1 MLCGDTTHGIL
12 YFGVRTNPDARH
24 GLASVPGIHSLI
36 KQDDAYFTV
45 TTVEAASVSLVSS

>member
-12 YFGVRTNPDARH
+12 YFGVRTNPDARR
-24 GLASVPGIHSLI
+24 GLASVPGILSLME
-36 KQDDAYFTV
+36 QDDAYFTV